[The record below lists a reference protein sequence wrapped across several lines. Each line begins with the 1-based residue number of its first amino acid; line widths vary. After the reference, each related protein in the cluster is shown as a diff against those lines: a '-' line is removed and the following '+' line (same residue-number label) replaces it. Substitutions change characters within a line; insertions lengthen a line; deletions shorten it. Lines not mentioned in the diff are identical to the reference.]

1 MYNPPHVRISELLED
16 VENRVS
22 VFYLLSIL
30 TLSVFSVVSVF
41 AYWSGC
47 VYVCLCVFQCNSP
60 QKKRQVLRAAKGKCV
75 LQSNNNNHSNYIS
88 CSTVNENKVK
98 KKNEAKNK

>member
-1 MYNPPHVRISELLED
+1 MRRMYNPPHVRISELLED

-47 VYVCLCVFQCNSP
+47 VYVCLCVF
-60 QKKRQVLRAAKGKCV
+60 
-75 LQSNNNNHSNYIS
+75 
-88 CSTVNENKVK
+88 
-98 KKNEAKNK
+98 